1 MKQLIGVAIILLSL
15 VSCDFDFYG
24 NQDEED
30 KVGVLVEVGQ
40 YQLKLKEIENLTLTG
55 ITKDDSLAIVNNFIE
70 NWIKE
75 KLVLQKAELNLDQN
89 QQDFK
94 KQLEDYRTTL
104 LTYTYEKE
112 LIKQKLDTFVAEVE
126 IRAYYDRNPENFKLI
141 NDIVKVKF
149 MKVPIKAPKIKKVKK
164 IFASNEEKDKQEV
177 KEYAHQYAEKF
188 YFNEEEWIEVNDL
201 KKELPL
207 SVNYQI
213 AVNNNVV
220 LEDSLAYYFLKINDH
235 IKSGDVA
242 PLAFETNNIKNII
255 INKRKL
261 NLLKKLKHDL
271 YQQAISS
278 NKVKF
283 YNKEEDKQE
292 QN

>member
-55 ITKDDSLAIVNNFIE
+55 ISKDDSLAIVNNFIE

>member
-1 MKQLIGVAIILLSL
+1 MKQLLAVIIITLSF
-15 VSCDFDFYG
+15 VSCDIDFF
-24 NQDEED
+24 QKQEED
-30 KVGVLVEVGQ
+30 DKQGVVVELGE

-55 ITKDDSLAIVNNFIE
+55 ITKEDSLSIVNNFIE

-104 LTYTYEKE
+104 LIYTYEKE
-112 LIKQKLDTFVAEVE
+112 LIKQKLDTFVAEDE
-126 IRAYYDRNPENFKLI
+126 IKAYYDKNPENFKLI

-149 MKVPIKAPKIKKVKK
+149 MKVPIKAPKIKRVKK
-164 IFASNEEKDKQEV
+164 NFASDEEKDQQEV

-201 KKELPL
+201 KKELPS

-213 AVNNNVV
+213 AANNNMV

-271 YQQAISS
+271 YQQAINS

-283 YNKEEDKQE
+283 YNKEEEKEE

>member
-1 MKQLIGVAIILLSL
+1 LAVIIITLSL
-15 VSCDFDFYG
+15 VSCNIFLKE
-24 NQDEED
+24 EED
-30 KVGVLVEVGQ
+30 IEGVVVELGQ
-40 YQLKLKEIENLTLTG
+40 YQLKLQEIENLSLKD
-55 ITKDDSLAIVNNFIE
+55 ITKEDSITIVNNFIE

-94 KQLEDYRTTL
+94 KQLEEYRSTL
-104 LTYTYEKE
+104 LIYTYEKE
-112 LIKQKLDTFVAEVE
+112 LIKQKLDTFVADVE
-126 IRAYYDRNPENFKLI
+126 IKAYYDRNPENFKLI

-149 MKVPIKAPKIKKVKK
+149 MKVPINAPRIKKVKK
-164 IFASNEEKDKQEV
+164 IFSSTDQKHQQEV

-188 YFNEEEWIEVNDL
+188 YFNEDEWIEVNDL

-207 SVNYQI
+207 TVSYQI
-213 AVNNNVV
+213 IENQSIAI
-220 LEDSLAYYFLKINDH
+220 EDSLAIYFLKTNEYL
-235 IKSGDVA
+235 KRGDLA
-242 PLAFETNNIKNII
+242 PLSFETENIKNII

-261 NLLKKLKHDL
+261 NVLKKLKHDL

-283 YNKEEDKQE
+283 HIDNKEENKIT
-292 QN
+292 N